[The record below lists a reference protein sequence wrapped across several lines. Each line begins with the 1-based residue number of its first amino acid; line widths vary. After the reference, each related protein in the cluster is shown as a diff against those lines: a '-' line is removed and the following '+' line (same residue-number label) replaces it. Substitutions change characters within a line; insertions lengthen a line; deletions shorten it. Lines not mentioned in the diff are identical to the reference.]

1 MRFWATSVALG
12 ALVAGLRAQTAE
24 PSVSVLPA
32 RPDVWRYSGLYSVSG
47 NQTALRNWN
56 AGGQSSLNI
65 GVVVRQQ
72 LKYTRNRLS
81 AHQMF
86 DFNYAGN
93 YQGDLFIKTDDKL
106 EYNLRLDHETKKA
119 GEFKV
124 SAFASL
130 KSQSFNGYSKPT
142 DPDSAYISRFLAPG
156 YGLAGAGATYKRAG
170 LELYL
175 SPVTSKLT
183 VVRDPRLSAQGA
195 FGVVAGERFR
205 NEVGAFFNLRYKRD
219 FVPALKVDAR
229 LDLYSNYIQNP
240 LWVDV
245 NADVLLLI
253 KATSFL
259 SVTARVQSIY
269 DRDVLVRDSNADGKL
284 DSPGIQW
291 KQLLGVGLSYTL
303 GAQKL

>member
-1 MRFWATSVALG
+1 MRGAAGTLLFVGTFWGAWAQSALPEE
-12 ALVAGLRAQTAE
+12 APA
-24 PSVSVLPA
+24 PS
-32 RPDVWRYSGLYSVSG
+32 RPKAWKYSGLYSVSG

-56 AGGQSSLNI
+56 AGGQSSLNV

-72 LKYTRNRLS
+72 LKYTQQRFS

-93 YQGDLFIKTDDKL
+93 YQGALFIKTDDKL
-106 EYNLRLDHETKKA
+106 EYNLRLDHETKRA

-124 SAFASL
+124 SGFASL

-156 YGLAGAGATYKRAG
+156 YGLAGAGATYKRNG
-170 LELYL
+170 LEMYL

-183 VVRDPRLSAQGA
+183 VVRDPRLSNQGA
-195 FGVVAGERFR
+195 FGVVVGKTFR
-205 NEVGAFFNLRYKRD
+205 NEVGAYFNVRYKRE
-219 FVPALKVDAR
+219 FAPALKVDAR
-229 LDLYSNYIQNP
+229 VDLYSNYIQNP
-240 LWVDV
+240 QWVDV
-245 NADVLLLI
+245 NADVLFLI

-259 SVTARVQSIY
+259 SITARVQGVY
-269 DRDVLVRDSNADGKL
+269 DRDIAVRDSNDDGKL
-284 DSPGIQW
+284 DAPGIQW